1 MQDSAPMLCEC
12 CDGKG
17 ELECSWCHGTG
28 EMGGGAMHD
37 SPTGRTWAQP
47 PPLTMSNTPLPG
59 VMTLGDTLYCSDGGC
74 SLCIICKGQ
83 VGSLPVGFE
92 HGRASLWPHEGFT
105 RNASTLCR
113 TRCSWR
119 CSCSCW
125 PCLPSQQGAC
135 TCKRCRGTGRRAA
148 WLPPLPG
155 CPVE

>member
-1 MQDSAPMLCEC
+1 MNRQSCPACQRHRLNGFVSRPAAATRSSLRLLRIVPRCAGPVNQGREEEEEARLRTAEHLEMLMKATNDDSAPMLCEC

-28 EMGGGAMHD
+28 
-37 SPTGRTWAQP
+37 
-47 PPLTMSNTPLPG
+47 

-74 SLCIICKGQ
+74 SLCIICKG
-83 VGSLPVGFE
+83 
-92 HGRASLWPHEGFT
+92 
-105 RNASTLCR
+105 
-113 TRCSWR
+113 
-119 CSCSCW
+119 
-125 PCLPSQQGAC
+125 QGAC